1 MHSSPRTR
9 WIQSALAIACGAVA
23 PALSN
28 GADAPSV
35 RPDFSGFW
43 ELRADSKHVTPA
55 LLTPL
60 AKQAMETVRPKVEK
74 GDILTHASR
83 WCQPLGTPFIMGDS
97 APLDLV
103 QSKYELAIMAEVQS
117 SARHIYLDG
126 RKHPDP
132 EIFDQTTNG
141 HSVGRFEN
149 QALVVDTVGFN
160 DKGNPSVPGGGVR
173 GPGTHL
179 VERFEL
185 IEGGKQLRITFTWT
199 DPKYFTKPHSYD
211 FVYYRDPPETYAF
224 EYFCDASDPNRPK
237 TAQEPPQ

>member
-1 MHSSPRTR
+1 M
-9 WIQSALAIACGAVA
+9 AIACAAAA
-23 PALSN
+23 PAIGS
-28 GADAPSV
+28 GADAVSG

-43 ELRADSKHVTPA
+43 ELRDDSKHVTTAPV
-55 LLTPL
+55 TPV
-60 AKQAMETVRPKVEK
+60 AKQAMEAARPKVEK

-97 APLDLV
+97 APIDLV
-103 QSKYELAIMAEVQS
+103 QSKGELAIIAEVQS

-126 RKHPDP
+126 RKHPDM
-132 EIFDQTTNG
+132 ETFDQTTNG
-141 HSVGRFEN
+141 HSVGHFEG
-149 QALVVDTVGFN
+149 QTLVVDTVGFN
-160 DKGNPSVPGGGVR
+160 DKGNPVIPGGGVR

-185 IEGGKQLRITFTWT
+185 TDAGKKLRITSTWT
-199 DPKYFTKPHSYD
+199 DPKYFTRPHTYD
-211 FVYYRDPPETYAF
+211 FVYYRDPPDTYAF